1 MDDAAFDTDGYDTD
15 GYDSD
20 FLGVAVPF
28 PSLAAAAAAAA
39 TAAAPAAAPNRE
51 LAYTHFS
58 VSLNPS
64 RGLATATGVNID
76 GAQLVNVG
84 RGNDWH
90 LDPRI
95 PEHEQTGEAVYAR
108 NDLDRGHLVRR
119 RDPVWGDGATAA
131 RANYDTFAFT
141 NAAPQAAGFNQSKEL
156 WLGLEDHVLEYARAN
171 RNRISVFTA
180 PVLGDDDPLYRG
192 VGIPQLFWKIAAWAT
207 ASDTGQA
214 GDADEADDA
223 RIELRAAGF
232 LLDQRPQLSD
242 IDLDEARALAL
253 ANDAPPPLG
262 PFRTFQVPIADIAEV
277 TGLDLGALLGA
288 DALTPVE
295 AATDAARPEAR
306 WVELLEPAAIR
317 L

>member
-1 MDDAAFDTDGYDTD
+1 MDDAAHDSD

-20 FLGVAVPF
+20 FLDVTVPF
-28 PSLAAAAAAAA
+28 PVPSPARSVAPDAAI
-39 TAAAPAAAPNRE
+39 RE
-51 LAYTHFS
+51 LSYTHFS
-58 VSLNPS
+58 VSLNS
-64 RGLATATGVNID
+64 LRGLAMATGVNID
-76 GAQLVNVG
+76 GARLMNVG

-171 RNRISVFTA
+171 ESRISVFTA
-180 PVLGDDDPLYRG
+180 PVLATDDPSYRG
-192 VGIPQLFWKIAAWAT
+192 VGIPQLFWKIAAWVT
-207 ASDTGQA
+207 AGESGV
-214 GDADEADDA
+214 
-223 RIELRAAGF
+223 ELRAAGF
-232 LLDQRPQLSD
+232 LLDQRPQLSEV
-242 IDLDEARALAL
+242 DLNEARALAL

-262 PFRTFQVPIADIAEV
+262 PFRTFQLPIADIAEV
-277 TGLDLGALLGA
+277 TGLDLVALIGA
-288 DALTPVE
+288 DALDHVQAIDDT
-295 AATDAARPEAR
+295 ARPEAC
-306 WVELLEPAAIR
+306 WVELLDPASIS

>member
-1 MDDAAFDTDGYDTD
+1 MNDASLNSDGYA
-15 GYDSD
+15 SD
-20 FLGVAVPF
+20 FLDEVVPLPM
-28 PSLAAAAAAAA
+28 PSANTPVRTL
-39 TAAAPAAAPNRE
+39 P
-51 LAYTHFS
+51 YTHFT
-58 VSLNPS
+58 VGLNTA
-64 RGLATATGVNID
+64 RGLAVVTGVNID
-76 GAQLVNVG
+76 GAALVNVG

-119 RDPVWGDGATAA
+119 RDPVWGDGAIAA

-214 GDADEADDA
+214 GHSDEADEASDA

-262 PFRTFQVPIADIAEV
+262 PFRTFQVPIADITEV
-277 TGLDLGALLGA
+277 TGLDLGALIGA

-306 WVELLEPAAIR
+306 WVELLEPASIR